1 MRPRLTGGR
10 GKPEPELE
18 PGRVIKH
25 FDPRAMK
32 AGDGRDQAEPET
44 VSRRVA
50 ALFEPVKPL
59 EHMLVFIGGKSRPVL
74 GDPDHPLSIHVFCLK
89 QHPPSPAALPCRT
102 FHPRL
107 VRAADSS

>member
-1 MRPRLTGGR
+1 MRPRLTGRR

-18 PGRVIKH
+18 TWRVIKH

-32 AGDGRDQAEPET
+32 TGDGRDQAEPET

-59 EHMLVFIGGKSRPVL
+59 EHMLVFIGGKVGRPFA
-74 GDPDHPLSIHVFCLK
+74 DPDPPLCLPRFICDH
-89 QHPPSPAALPCRT
+89 QLASPPP
-102 FHPRL
+102 
-107 VRAADSS
+107 VRA